1 MIEKMIF
8 VSDGVI
14 ALVAE
19 GEEVPVQIDE
29 GDIVFALKEYGAEIS
44 IGEISLKLPIA
55 VLSHLEKAE
64 DTFLYFYSSDPFS
77 IIADYKGSIVLQRD
91 DILKLKGA
99 WEYSK
104 PP

>member
-1 MIEKMIF
+1 MIF

-19 GEEVPVQIDE
+19 GLEVPVGLDQDNTI
-29 GDIVFALKEYGAEIS
+29 FALKEYGAEIS
-44 IGEISLKLPIA
+44 IGGFSLKLPIA
-55 VLSHLEKAE
+55 VLNHLEKAE
-64 DTFLYFYSSDPFS
+64 GTFIYFYSSDPFS
-77 IIADYKGSIVLQRD
+77 LIADYKGSIILQRD

-104 PP
+104 PS